1 MMLPRSLFETRAP
14 LDIFL
19 QRAHALPLPYLNC
32 PSLSFLV
39 YLSPAAYLS
48 LLRQQQQAIDVEG
61 QELPLNASLFQVL
74 DFLSSY
80 PRGATTVTLQLTS
93 HSGLQIFP
101 ASVSMPSL
109 TSRPTFPLC
118 LKGPELE
125 HVFLEVP
132 VAPIDVSAGTSSS
145 QHYSW
150 VLDFTL
156 GGRSPGIVLSQSRMR
171 DIEMIL
177 NPLGSMDNLP
187 PVGILSFQPGSW
199 VSLLVSLNC
208 LFKNKIEFMLSHS

>member
-1 MMLPRSLFETRAP
+1 MMFPRSLSEMRAP

-39 YLSPAAYLS
+39 YLSPRAYLS
-48 LLRQQQQAIDVEG
+48 LLRQQQQQRAIDVEG
-61 QELPLNASLFQVL
+61 HELPLNASLSQIR

-125 HVFLEVP
+125 HVFLEAP
-132 VAPIDVSAGTSSS
+132 VAPIDISASTSSS

-150 VLDFTL
+150 ALDFTF

-177 NPLGSMDNLP
+177 NPLGGMDNVP

-199 VSLLVSLNC
+199 VSLLVSSV
-208 LFKNKIEFMLSHS
+208 LS